1 MGGFQMVTKA
11 VMWQDVQTIWQKE
24 YDWLIRNNYPNEILK
39 FITLFECLLAY
50 SKRKFF
56 SSPDSKNDDIP
67 RVQENDHYAFK
78 TGFETFFKNGPITTD
93 LNNRIFE
100 LCCTLIK
107 TCPQPLDD
115 DDLDFKYY
123 DEIKKEVEQKYP
135 DSLSSFPTHVYNR
148 FNNPPLKK
156 KEEDKQI
163 EAIYIEHLARLYG
176 SSWSIAQK
184 PESLNTQQKKDYFK
198 FYFTVLVHSRN
209 WIYHNNKSGHAEPDK
224 LILKQHI
231 EIMLFMLE
239 NWK

>member
-1 MGGFQMVTKA
+1 MVTKV

-56 SSPDSKNDDIP
+56 SSPDSRNDDMA
-67 RVQENDHYAFK
+67 RVQQSDHYAFQ
-78 TGFETFFKNGPITTD
+78 TGFKTFFKNEPITTD
-93 LNNRIFE
+93 LNKRILG
-100 LCCTLIK
+100 LCCKLIE
-107 TCPQPLDD
+107 TCPQPLHDD
-115 DDLDFKYY
+115 DSDFKYY
-123 DEIKKEVEQKYP
+123 DEIKKRVALKYP
-135 DSLSSFPTHVYNR
+135 DSLSIFPLHVYNR
-148 FNNPPLKK
+148 FNNPPLKM
-156 KEEDKQI
+156 EGEDKAK
-163 EAIYIEHLARLYG
+163 EALYIEHLALLWG

-184 PESLNTQQKKDYFK
+184 PESLYDIQKRMEYFK
-198 FYFTVLVHSRN
+198 FYFTVLIHSRN